1 MGRVDNLGGA
11 ADVGLRVARLRGERG
26 LTYRELEEATAS
38 AGNRVS
44 ASTLWR
50 IENGDP
56 PPKVSVDDLVTLCR
70 VFDVTPDDML
80 TSADEIDRREAK
92 RLSDEMVRAFEEC
105 LRAAQRIFEIGAEL
119 STLVTSERGLDIFD
133 ASLFQFAPNV
143 EHIHPYVRDEFG
155 GLLSE
160 IGDAGTRYK
169 DRHANRAGREQ
180 QIRERLDYLNAKLER
195 DLHAWQASPFV
206 PQRDHTTDAELD
218 ELRDDLATYPERMK
232 QFAAWEADHPLKV
245 NGVEL

>member
-1 MGRVDNLGGA
+1 VDFMGGA
-11 ADVGLRVARLRGERG
+11 VDMGLRVASLREQRG
-26 LTYRELEEATAS
+26 WTYRDLEEKTGS
-38 AGNRVS
+38 AGRRVS
-44 ASTLWR
+44 ASVLYR
-50 IENGDP
+50 IEKGAQEGHP
-56 PPKVSVDDLVTLCR
+56 QKVSLEDFVALCR
-70 VFDVTPDDML
+70 VFGITPDDML
-80 TSADEIDRREAK
+80 TSAAEIDRKEAK
-92 RLSDEMVRAFEEC
+92 RLSDEMVSAFEEC

-155 GLLSE
+155 GMLAE
-160 IGDAGTRYK
+160 IADAGTRYK
-169 DRHANRAGREQ
+169 DRHANREGREQ

-206 PQRDHTTDAELD
+206 PQRDHATDAELD

-232 QFAAWEADHPLKV
+232 QFAAWEAGHPLKV